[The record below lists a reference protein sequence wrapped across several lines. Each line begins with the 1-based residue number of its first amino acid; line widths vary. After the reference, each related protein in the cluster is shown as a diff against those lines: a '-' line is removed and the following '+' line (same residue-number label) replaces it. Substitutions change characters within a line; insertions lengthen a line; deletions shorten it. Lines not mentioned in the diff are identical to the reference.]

1 MNKRR
6 VVLALLL
13 LVAVAGIGGCFLF
26 PNTPPTAAFEV
37 DYNTDSNPLVVVL
50 DAAGSSDPDGDEI
63 KTYMWSFGEDVTI
76 APLDTTKTVHVPT
89 LTVSYPF
96 EGTYSVELV
105 VIDAAGKMSDPVS
118 HEITVPNTG

>member
-1 MNKRR
+1 MNKER

-13 LVAVAGIGGCFLF
+13 MAAVAWLGGCALF
-26 PNTPPTAAFEV
+26 TNQPPTAAFTVEYES
-37 DYNTDSNPLVVVL
+37 DPLVVVL
-50 DAAGSSDPDGDEI
+50 DASGSSDPDGDKI
-63 KTYMWSFGEDVTI
+63 VSYMWSFGDDVTI
-76 APLDTTKTVHVPT
+76 LTPLEETKTVHVST
-89 LTVSYPF
+89 LKVSYPF